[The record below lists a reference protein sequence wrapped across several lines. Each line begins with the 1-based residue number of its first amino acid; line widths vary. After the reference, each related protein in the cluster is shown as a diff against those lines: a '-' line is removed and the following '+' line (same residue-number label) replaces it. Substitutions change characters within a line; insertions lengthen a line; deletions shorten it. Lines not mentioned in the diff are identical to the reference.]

1 MGIAGIL
8 MDRGPNIFENAN
20 GTKTLAWEPLQDMA
34 REQLGHQRIN
44 QRVAV
49 QSSQSAFPVAA
60 TAKRETRVPQVTTTR
75 RCLPWEQGMH
85 AQQIRLRS
93 RLCSRPA
100 ERRPRPLQGA
110 ADSAQAALKEM
121 VG

>member
-1 MGIAGIL
+1 

-49 QSSQSAFPVAA
+49 QSSQSAFPIAA
-60 TAKRETRVPQVTTTR
+60 ADKRETRVPQVTTTG

-85 AQQIRLRS
+85 AQQISFGHGCAPAQQRGGQGLCRVQRTLLRRLGRK
-93 RLCSRPA
+93 RLG
-100 ERRPRPLQGA
+100 EG
-110 ADSAQAALKEM
+110 
-121 VG
+121 V